1 MSEYRV
7 ASRYAKSLITLGQEQ
22 GVLEE
27 VHRDILLFIDV
38 CRKNRD
44 FVLMLKNPVISNDK
58 KFNIVQALF
67 EGKIHAFT
75 IAFFRIIIQKHRE
88 MLLPAIAEEFRRQY
102 NELRGISIAKV
113 YTVFPL
119 DEYLRKEFKSL
130 VRVYTG
136 KQQVQLL
143 EEVDEDLIGGYL
155 LKVEGK
161 QVDES
166 LKGKLKEL
174 SLKFS

>member
-7 ASRYAKSLITLGQEQ
+7 ASRYAKSLVTLAQDQ

-27 VHRDILLFIDV
+27 VRENILLFRDV
-38 CRKNRD
+38 CRENRD

-58 KFNIVQALF
+58 KFGVIQALF
-67 EGKIHAFT
+67 EGKIHPFT
-75 IAFFRIIIQKHRE
+75 LAFFKIVIQKNRE
-88 MLLPAIAEEFRRQY
+88 MLLPAIAEELRQQY
-102 NELRGISIAKV
+102 NALHGISIAEV
-113 YTVFPL
+113 FTVFPL
-119 DEYLRKEFKSL
+119 DESFREKFKNL
-130 VRVYTG
+130 VRYYTG
-136 KQQVQLL
+136 TKEVLL
-143 EEVDEDLIGGYL
+143 EEEVDGDLIGGYL
-155 LKVEGK
+155 LKVAGK